1 MKKLC
6 ILYVFIVLL
15 LPLLSACRTVCSIA
29 DDEWPERI
37 SHDTVTL
44 VKNHV
49 DSVYLRDSIYIHAVG
64 DTIFQE
70 RWHTSYRYKY
80 IYRDSFIVK
89 TDSVPYPVRI
99 IQKERYVPLP
109 IQFFTGIGVVSTL
122 TLIIIVVLEYLKQRK

>member
-6 ILYVFIVLL
+6 ISYASMVLL
-15 LPLLSACRTVCSIA
+15 LLSLSACRTVCSIA

-80 IYRDSFIVK
+80 IYRDSIIVK
-89 TDSVPYPVRI
+89 TDSVPYPVHI
-99 IQKERYVPLP
+99 VQKERYVPP
-109 IQFFTGIGVVSTL
+109 SIQFFASIGAVAIL
-122 TLIIIVVLEYLKQRK
+122 ALIIIAILEYLKQRK